1 MFNDNVLILSHSFN
15 FRSSS
20 FTTDSVLL
28 FGILS
33 LKDLMVLNK
42 VVSSAYKIELNILL
56 AFWVIVTKGPRID
69 PCGTPMFTDKMSDLV
84 FSTSTYYRLL
94 FR

>member
-1 MFNDNVLILSHSFN
+1 MFNDNLLILSHSFN

-42 VVSSAYKIELNILL
+42 VVSSAYKIKLNILL
-56 AFWVIVTKGPRID
+56 AFWVIVDIYFKYPGTKDRSLRY
-69 PCGTPMFTDKMSDLV
+69 TNV
-84 FSTSTYYRLL
+84 YR
-94 FR
+94 